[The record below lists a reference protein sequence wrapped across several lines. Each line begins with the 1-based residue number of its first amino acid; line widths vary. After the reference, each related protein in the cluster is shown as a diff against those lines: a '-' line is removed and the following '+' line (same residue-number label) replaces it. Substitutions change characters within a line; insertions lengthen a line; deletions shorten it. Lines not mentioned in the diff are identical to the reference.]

1 MSSDQS
7 RSSSLPFHMI
17 YLCSRLRLKG
27 KMWEQTRSDN
37 PKEKAL
43 VRLWSWTTPFLYF
56 RWRTCRNRT
65 GGSLEKWNMHVKFQ
79 SYKPTPSYPAK
90 TEICSSSKIFLTVN
104 QLWVMNYF
112 SIILQLTGV
121 LQEVRYFLQD
131 NTCQLQTSASS
142 CVENRAGSIQRF
154 PPWMMLYECKKKKL
168 DTFRRIANRISGT
181 LLNISRWHFKK
192 SGFRYQCCKN
202 RFFWCKYYKKCHVWR
217 RFHATSRTPSEG
229 EEASWISSRQ
239 HY

>member
-1 MSSDQS
+1 MAISA
-7 RSSSLPFHMI
+7 SLHSYVCVYLYLSKAWVRISWDLLLFPSH
-17 YLCSRLRLKG
+17 LCSRLRLKG

-43 VRLWSWTTPFLYF
+43 VRLQSWTTPFLYF

-104 QLWVMNYF
+104 QLWMMNYF

-131 NTCQLQTSASS
+131 NTCHLQTSASS
-142 CVENRAGSIQRF
+142 CVENRAGLIQHF
-154 PPWMMLYECKKKKL
+154 PPWMMLYECEKKKKKRQWL
-168 DTFRRIANRISGT
+168 NYLGRRTN
-181 LLNISRWHFKK
+181 LHV
-192 SGFRYQCCKN
+192 CC
-202 RFFWCKYYKKCHVWR
+202 
-217 RFHATSRTPSEG
+217 
-229 EEASWISSRQ
+229 Q
-239 HY
+239 